1 MNIEQTEKKLNK
13 NPFLF
18 QIIGMGAPYFVKT
31 PWWLKEIYPHRLWSV
46 DTKEKIIYLSFDD
59 GPHPVAT
66 PFVLDELKKYNAK
79 ATFFCI
85 GKNVVEYPAIYKR
98 IIDEGHST
106 GNHTQHHLN
115 GWKTNNEQYLAD
127 VAEASKYIE
136 TNLFRPP
143 YGRIK
148 SLQAKGIKK
157 ALKTQS
163 AKIVMW
169 DVLSGDFDESIS
181 KEKCLDNVIHKSK
194 AGSIIVFHDSEKAL
208 PRLKYTLPAALDFFA
223 KSGYFFRII
232 EVL

>member
-1 MNIEQTEKKLNK
+1 MNVEQTEKKLNK
-13 NPFLF
+13 NPLLF
-18 QIIGMGAPYFVKT
+18 QIIGMGAAYFVKT
-31 PWWLKEIYPHRLWSV
+31 PRWLKKIYPNRLWNV
-46 DTKEKIIYLSFDD
+46 DTKGKIIYLSFDD

-98 IIDEGHST
+98 INDESNSV
-106 GNHTQHHLN
+106 GNHTYHHLN
-115 GWKTNNEQYLAD
+115 GWQTNNELYLED

-148 SLQAKGIKK
+148 SSQVRGLKE

-181 KEKCLDNVIHKSK
+181 NEKCLDNVIHKSR
-194 AGSIIVFHDSEKAL
+194 AGSIVVFHDSEKAF
-208 PRLKYTLPAALDFFA
+208 PRLKYTLPVALDFFA
-223 KSGYFFRII
+223 NSGYVFRTI